1 MQVDKWLW
9 GGRAGL
15 VGDAVARLR
24 GGAHW
29 GRAWRRKAVSEEVAK
44 VRIDK
49 WLWAARFFK
58 TRSLASAGV
67 ESGKVQIN
75 GERVKPAKLL
85 KIGDALTVR
94 ISQFVWEIAVLALSE
109 RRGSATDAARLYLES
124 EQSRKQREEKSALL
138 KIERQANPFPAGRP
152 TKRQRRQII
161 RFNQGDN

>member
-1 MQVDKWLW
+1 M
-9 GGRAGL
+9 GGCAGL
-15 VGDAVARLR
+15 VGDAVARSR
-24 GGAHW
+24 GGALW
-29 GRAWRRKAVSEEVAK
+29 GRAGKCKAMSEEIAK

-58 TRSLASAGV
+58 TRSLACAAV

-75 GERVKPAKLL
+75 GERVKPAKMLRV
-85 KIGDALTVR
+85 GDAITVR
-94 ISQFVWEIAVLALSE
+94 ISQFDWEIAVLALSE

-124 EQSRKQREEKSALL
+124 EQSRRQREEKSALL

-161 RFNQGDN
+161 RFNQDND